1 MCQTQGAAMHAHD
14 IVQPLDASLQRL
26 AGVAFTL
33 HQDRIQARQEA
44 AYEQRE
50 RNLSAVGRVA
60 ARVRDDANTIAALQ
74 AEVARLRGETNS
86 WRVRALGAEAH
97 LDEVRGALRT
107 LKGSPRAA

>member
-1 MCQTQGAAMHAHD
+1 MHAHD
-14 IVQPLDASLQRL
+14 IVQPLDAGLQRL
-26 AGVAFTL
+26 AGVAFDMR
-33 HQDRIQARQEA
+33 QDRLHAQCEA

-50 RNLSAVGRVA
+50 RSLSAVGRVA
-60 ARVRDDANTIAALQ
+60 ARVREDANTIAALQ

-107 LKGSPRAA
+107 LRSSTRAA